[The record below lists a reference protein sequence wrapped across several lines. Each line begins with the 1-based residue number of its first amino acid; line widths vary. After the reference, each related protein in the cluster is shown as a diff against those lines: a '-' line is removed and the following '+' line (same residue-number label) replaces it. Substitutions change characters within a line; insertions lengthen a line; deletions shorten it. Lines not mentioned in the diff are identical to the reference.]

1 MQKRI
6 LDRIIKQSKPRLW
19 LGGFQMQV
27 SMASSYYLIYV
38 NLAFMGLMFWHTT
51 AAPWLRQFYPGA
63 EFWMFVFFMGLFF
76 SLVMLFDRKVGLPS
90 RQAYQNRQAYKHA
103 NPAVDDLQEI
113 KAKVAEIPGI
123 NARLDK
129 VMRKLEIEE

>member
-1 MQKRI
+1 MK
-6 LDRIIKQSKPRLW
+6 DRLLKQAKPRLW
-19 LGGFQMQV
+19 LGGFQVQV

-38 NLAFMGLMFWHTT
+38 NLSFMALMFWHTT
-51 AAPWLRQFYPGA
+51 AAPWLRQFHPGA
-63 EFWMFVFFMGLFF
+63 EFWMFVIFMGLLF

-90 RQAYQNRQAYKHA
+90 RQAYQNQQAYKHA

-113 KAKVAEIPGI
+113 KKKVAEIPGI

-129 VMRKLEIEE
+129 VMKKLGIEEGKR

>member
-6 LDRIIKQSKPRLW
+6 VGRIIKQAKPKLW
-19 LGGFQMQV
+19 LGGIQMQV

-63 EFWMFVFFMGLFF
+63 QFWMFIFLMSLFF
-76 SLVMLFDRKVGLPS
+76 CLVMLFDRKVGLPS

-113 KAKVAEIPGI
+113 KKKVAEIPGI
-123 NARLDK
+123 EAKLDK
-129 VMRKLEIEE
+129 IMEKLGVEE